1 MSAIKIAMVDD
12 HKIFRQGVRTVL
24 QPVKNFEV
32 VLELSSGQELLDAYE
47 QVAPDVVLMD
57 IKMQGMDGI
66 TTTKKLLHSFPAA
79 KVIALSVFD
88 QEIYISNMFEAG
100 ARGYLLK
107 DAEPEEIVYAINK
120 VHEGDYHYKGK
131 LSNILYD
138 KLFHKMNKNEEAA
151 SLPQVVL
158 SPVEIDILM
167 QICEERTNRE
177 ISDKLNLSIKTV
189 ENYRNKLLI
198 KTGSKNVVGLV
209 TYAIK
214 KGHLIIAYVTN
225 PNTFF
230 DPVLINNL
238 LR

>member
-12 HKIFRQGVRTVL
+12 HKIFRQGVRSVL
-24 QPVKNFEV
+24 QPVKNFEI
-32 VLELSSGQELLDAYE
+32 VLELGSGQELLDSYE
-47 QVAPDVVLMD
+47 SSSPDVVLMD

-66 TTTKKLLHSFPAA
+66 TTTKKLLQAHPAA
-79 KVIALSVFD
+79 KIIALSVFD

-107 DAEPEEIVYAINK
+107 DAEPEEIIYAINK

-138 KLFHKMNKNEEAA
+138 KLFHKMNKHEDPAT
-151 SLPQVVL
+151 LPQVML
-158 SPVEIDILM
+158 NPVETDILM
-167 QICEERTNRE
+167 LICEEKTNRE

-214 KGHLIIAYVTN
+214 KGYLIIE
-225 PNTFF
+225 
-230 DPVLINNL
+230 
-238 LR
+238 